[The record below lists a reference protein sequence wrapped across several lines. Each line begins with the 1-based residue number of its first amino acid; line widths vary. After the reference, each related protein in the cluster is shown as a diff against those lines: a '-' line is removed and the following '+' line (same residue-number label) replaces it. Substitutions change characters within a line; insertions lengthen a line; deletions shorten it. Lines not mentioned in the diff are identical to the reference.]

1 VNECESLIKSY
12 YLPSVPFRSKFIING
27 TERSENEM
35 DLQAINWVLMFIY
48 ILA

>member
-12 YLPSVPFRSKFIING
+12 YLPSVPFRSKFIINE
-27 TERSENEM
+27 ERSENEM